1 MSKMKIIGDEEVK
14 QSFYGQLVLGK
25 GVSSDLGELLAKE
38 ANKAGNLPCVNWSYG
53 IFTDMLVMLIYDYMS
68 S

>member
-14 QSFYGQLVLGK
+14 QSFYGQLVRGK

-38 ANKAGNLPCVNWSYG
+38 ANKAGNFPCANWSNAT
-53 IFTDMLVMLIYDYMS
+53 FTDMLLVMLIYYILL
-68 S
+68 